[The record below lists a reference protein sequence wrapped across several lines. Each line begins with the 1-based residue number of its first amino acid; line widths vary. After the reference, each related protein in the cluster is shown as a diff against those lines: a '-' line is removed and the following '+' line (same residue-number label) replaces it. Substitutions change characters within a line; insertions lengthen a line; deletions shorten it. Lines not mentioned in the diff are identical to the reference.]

1 MQDFMGSFLPLCG
14 LLALVIV
21 AGLAAW
27 KFFTLRSKGNA
38 VIARRLPAKGTHGWR
53 HGRVVCNGQ
62 QLNMYKLRSLSPSA
76 DVVLERKELTLH
88 RQRSVTDAEGS
99 FMSPHLQVLE
109 VSTPDDHFELAVD
122 NSAAMAITSWLESAP
137 DSRQERTAPK
147 PQQSR
152 R

>member
-1 MQDFMGSFLPLCG
+1 MQDIMGSFLPVCV
-14 LLALVIV
+14 LLALVFV

-27 KFFTLRSKGNA
+27 RFFTLRSKGNA

-53 HGRVVCNGQ
+53 HGRIVCDGQ

-76 DVVLERKELTLH
+76 DVILERQELTLH

-99 FMSPHLQVLE
+99 FMSSSLQVLE

-122 NSAAMAITSWLESAP
+122 NATAMALCSWLESAP
-137 DSRQERTAPK
+137 DSRQERYK
-147 PQQSR
+147 PQR
-152 R
+152 LR

>member
-14 LLALVIV
+14 LVALVIV

-76 DVVLERKELTLH
+76 DVVLERKELTLRRRTIILNWLSILLRLWRLH
-88 RQRSVTDAEGS
+88 PGWNLHQIAVKNARRQSHSNRVNNT
-99 FMSPHLQVLE
+99 LTVLAYC
-109 VSTPDDHFELAVD
+109 TL
-122 NSAAMAITSWLESAP
+122 
-137 DSRQERTAPK
+137 R
-147 PQQSR
+147 
-152 R
+152 